1 MKFRIFFY
9 LISLCHAANILFAW
23 QTSMWRVAASDQEL
37 QLPVMPFS
45 YHFFAQFILRIP
57 PLDLS
62 LD

>member
-1 MKFRIFFY
+1 MKFRIFYIDF
-9 LISLCHAANILFAW
+9 LVPCCNILFAW

-45 YHFFAQFILRIP
+45 YHFFAQFILRIS